1 MPETE
6 SLNVNSAA
14 AVRVAGLRAL
24 NEALGP
30 VGMVRFLQQLEDGRG
45 DYTKE
50 KYARPDESIDELD
63 ARLQMRAKG

>member
-6 SLNVNSAA
+6 LLNVNSAA

-24 NEALGP
+24 SEALGP

-63 ARLQMRAKG
+63 ARLKMRAKG